1 MLAEI
6 SAAKRKNIQMTIKII
21 ITKLLKRGKIPN
33 NEQSLI
39 MMAKNTLPETR
50 IMKVEEREVMRAK
63 ESQFYSQV
71 KSNMDT
77 AHFQSELQFSE

>member
-63 ESQFYSQV
+63 ESQFNSQV